1 MRLDKLLADMQAGT
15 RSDVKRLIKQGAV
28 TVDGSNKVSPKQQV
42 DPAVQKVCCLGEE
55 VRYQEFVYY
64 LFYFTVM
71 YINTW
76 PKFHYPFPLLLPLVI

>member
-64 LFYFTVM
+64 MFKWFWQ
-71 YINTW
+71 I
-76 PKFHYPFPLLLPLVI
+76 